1 MNQSS
6 PWWLSSLCVSLL
18 MPLGGAITQ
27 RRMKLAD

>member
-6 PWWLSSLCVSLL
+6 WLSSLCVSLL

-27 RRMKLAD
+27 RRMKLAH